1 METTEASF
9 TAKDVMALRAKTG
22 LGMMDCKKAL
32 TEKNGDMATAETW
45 LRQKLKGKMEGRTD
59 RMTGQGRIGVRIDG
73 AAAAIVEILTETDFT
88 ARNEEFVAMVED
100 IVGQVFNRSAGTVEP
115 DEAITT
121 RIDDVRIKTG
131 ENVNFARGEKLEG
144 GAFGKYL
151 HHDGK
156 RAAIVQIEGSAD
168 DDLLTGICQH
178 IVAHVPTPVAVD
190 ESGVDADLLE
200 KIRSEAKQEATDSGK
215 PAEIVEKIAE
225 GKVRKY
231 LQVNTLVNQMYVKDP
246 SGKTTVKSLLPDG
259 VKITRF
265 LRYTVGEAAGET
277 V

>member
-1 METTEASF
+1 MATTEASF

-32 TEKNGDMATAETW
+32 AENNGDMAAADQW

-73 AAAAIVEILTETDFT
+73 GAAAIVEILTETDFT

-100 IVGQVFNRSAGTVEP
+100 IVGQVITRPAGTVGT
-115 DEAITT
+115 DEAITS
-121 RIDDVRIKTG
+121 RIDDLRIKTG

-144 GAFGKYL
+144 GRFGKYL

-156 RAAIVQIEGSAD
+156 RAAVVQIEGSAD

-178 IVAHVPTPVAVD
+178 IVAHVPTPVAIDENDVD
-190 ESGVDADLLE
+190 TELIE

-246 SGKTTVKSLLPDG
+246 SGKTAVKSLLPDG

-265 LRYTVGEAAGET
+265 LRYTVGEAAGS
-277 V
+277 

>member
-1 METTEASF
+1 METTEANF

-32 TEKNGDMATAETW
+32 TENNGDMATAEQW
-45 LRQKLKGKMEGRTD
+45 LREQLKGKMEGRTD

-73 AAAAIVEILTETDFT
+73 GAAAIVEILTETDFT
-88 ARNEEFVAMVED
+88 ARNAEFVAMVED
-100 IVGQVFNRSAGTVEP
+100 IVGQVFTRPAGAVEP
-115 DEAITT
+115 DDEITT
-121 RIDDVRIKTG
+121 RIDDLRITTG

-190 ESGVDADLLE
+190 EDDVDADLIQ
-200 KIRSEAKQEATDSGK
+200 KIRSEARQEATDSGK
-215 PAEIVEKIAE
+215 PAEIVDKIAD

-246 SGKTTVKSLLPDG
+246 SGKTTVKSVLPDG

-265 LRYTVGEAAGET
+265 LRYTVGEAAS
-277 V
+277 

>member
-200 KIRSEAKQEATDSGK
+200 KIRSEAKQEAIDSGK

>member
-9 TAKDVMALRAKTG
+9 TAKDVMALRAKTA

-32 TEKNGDMATAETW
+32 AENSGDMATAEAW
-45 LRQKLKGKMEGRTD
+45 LRKKLKGKMEGRTD

-73 AAAAIVEILTETDFT
+73 SAAAIVEILTETDFT
-88 ARNEEFVAMVED
+88 ARTEEFVAMIGD
-100 IVGQVFNRSAGTVEP
+100 IVGLVFTRPAGAVVP

-121 RIDDVRIKTG
+121 RIDDLRIKTG

-178 IVAHVPTPVAVD
+178 IVAHVPTPIAVD
-190 ESGVDADLLE
+190 EDHVDADLIE
-200 KIRSEAKQEATDSGK
+200 KIRSQATQEATDSGK
-215 PAEIVEKIAE
+215 PAEIIEKITE

-231 LQVNTLVNQMYVKDP
+231 MQANTLALVNQLYVKDP
-246 SGKTTVKSLLPDG
+246 SGKTVVKSVLPDG

-265 LRYTVGEAAGET
+265 LRYTVGEVAAE
-277 V
+277 

>member
-1 METTEASF
+1 MATTEASF
-9 TAKDVMALRAKTG
+9 TAKDVMALRAKTA

-32 TEKNGDMATAETW
+32 AESNGDMAAADQW

-100 IVGQVFNRSAGTVEP
+100 IVGQVITRPAGPVGT
-115 DEAITT
+115 DEAITS
-121 RIDDVRIKTG
+121 RIDDLRIKTG

-156 RAAIVQIEGSAD
+156 RAAIVQLEGSAD

-178 IVAHVPTPVAVD
+178 IVAHVPTPIAVD
-190 ESGVDADLLE
+190 EDHVDADVIE
-200 KIRSEAKQEATDSGK
+200 KIRSEATQEATDSGK

-231 LQVNTLVNQMYVKDP
+231 MQANTLALMNQLYVKDP
-246 SGKTTVKSLLPDG
+246 SGKTVVKSLLPKG
-259 VKITRF
+259 VTITRF
-265 LRYTVGEAAGET
+265 LRYTVGEAAGN
-277 V
+277 

>member
-1 METTEASF
+1 MATTEASF
-9 TAKDVMALRAKTG
+9 TAKDVMSLRAKTG

-32 TEKNGDMATAETW
+32 AENNGDMAAADAW

-59 RMTGQGRIGVRIDG
+59 RMTGQGRIGIRVDG
-73 AAAAIVEILTETDFT
+73 PAAAIVEILTETDFT
-88 ARNEEFVAMVED
+88 ARNEEFVAMVDD
-100 IVGQVFNRSAGTVEP
+100 IVSLVFGRSAGVVEP
-115 DEAITT
+115 DDAITA
-121 RIDDVRIKTG
+121 RVDDLRIKTG

-144 GAFGKYL
+144 KAFGMYL

-156 RAAIVQIEGSAD
+156 RAAIVQIDGSAD
-168 DDLLTGICQH
+168 ADLLTGICQH

-190 ESGVDADLLE
+190 EDDVDAALIE
-200 KIRSEAKQEATDSGK
+200 KIRAEAKQEAADSGK
-215 PAEIVEKIAE
+215 PAEIVDKIAD

-265 LRYTVGEAAGET
+265 LRYTVGETGDE
-277 V
+277 

>member
-9 TAKDVMALRAKTG
+9 TAKDVMALRAKTA

-32 TEKNGDMATAETW
+32 AENNGDMATAEAW
-45 LRQKLKGKMEGRTD
+45 LRKKLKGKMEGRTD

-73 AAAAIVEILTETDFT
+73 GAAAIAEILTETDFT
-88 ARNEEFVAMVED
+88 ARNEEFVAMVDD
-100 IVGQVFNRSAGTVEP
+100 IVGLVFSRPAGAVVP

-121 RIDDVRIKTG
+121 RIDDLRIKTG

-144 GAFGKYL
+144 GSFGMYL
-151 HHDGK
+151 HHDGR
-156 RAAIVQIEGSAD
+156 RAAVVQIEGSAD

-190 ESGVDADLLE
+190 ENDVDADLLE
-200 KIRSEAKQEATDSGK
+200 KIRSEATQEAADSGK

-246 SGKTTVKSLLPDG
+246 SGKTAVKSLLPEG
-259 VKITRF
+259 VRITRF
-265 LRYTVGEAAGET
+265 LRYTVGETA

>member
-9 TAKDVMALRAKTG
+9 TAKDVMALRAKTA

-32 TEKNGDMATAETW
+32 AENNGDMATAEQW

-73 AAAAIVEILTETDFT
+73 GAAAIVEILTETDFT
-88 ARNEEFVAMVED
+88 ARNEEFVAMVDD
-100 IVGQVFNRSAGTVEP
+100 IVGLVFTRPAGIVEP

-121 RIDDVRIKTG
+121 RIDDLRRKTG

-178 IVAHVPTPVAVD
+178 IVAHVPTPIAVD
-190 ESGVDADLLE
+190 EDHVDADLIE
-200 KIRSEAKQEATDSGK
+200 KIT
-215 PAEIVEKIAE
+215 E

-231 LQVNTLVNQMYVKDP
+231 MQANTLALMNQLYVKDP
-246 SGKTTVKSLLPDG
+246 SGKTVVKSLLPKG
-259 VKITRF
+259 VTITRF
-265 LRYTVGEAAGET
+265 LRYTVGEAAGGL

>member
-1 METTEASF
+1 MATTEASF

-32 TEKNGDMATAETW
+32 AENNGDMAAADAW

-59 RMTGQGRIGVRIDG
+59 RSTGQGRIGVRIDG
-73 AAAAIVEILTETDFT
+73 ASAAMVEILTETDFT
-88 ARNEEFVAMVED
+88 ARNEEFVAMVDD
-100 IVGQVFNRSAGTVEP
+100 ILGQVFTRSAGAVEP
-115 DEAITT
+115 DDAITT
-121 RIDDVRIKTG
+121 RIDDLRIKTG
-131 ENVNFARGEKLEG
+131 ENVNYARGEKLEG

-156 RAAIVQIEGSAD
+156 RAAVVQIEGNAD
-168 DDLLTGICQH
+168 EQLLTGICQH

-190 ESGVDADLLE
+190 ENDVDAALLE
-200 KIRSEAKQEATDSGK
+200 KIRAEAKQEATDSGK

-231 LQVNTLVNQMYVKDP
+231 LQVHTLVNQMYVKDP
-246 SGKTTVKSLLPDG
+246 SGKTAVKSLLPDG

-265 LRYTVGEAAGET
+265 LRYTVGETDDG
-277 V
+277 

>member
-1 METTEASF
+1 MATTEASF

-32 TEKNGDMATAETW
+32 TENNGDMTAANAW
-45 LRQKLKGKMEGRTD
+45 LREKLKGKMEGRTD
-59 RMTGQGRIGVRIDG
+59 RMTGQGRIGIRIDG
-73 AAAAIVEILTETDFT
+73 TTAAIVEILTETDFT
-88 ARNEEFVAMVED
+88 ARNEEFVAMVDD
-100 IVGQVFNRSAGTVEP
+100 IVGQVIARPAGVVEP
-115 DEAITT
+115 DAAITN

-131 ENVNFARGEKLEG
+131 ENVNYARGEKLEG

-156 RAAIVQIEGSAD
+156 RAAVIQIQGSAD

-190 ESGVDADLLE
+190 ENGVDAALLE
-200 KIRSEAKQEATDSGK
+200 RIRAEATQEAIDGGK
-215 PAEIVEKIAE
+215 PAQIVEKIAE

-231 LQVNTLVNQMYVKDP
+231 LQVHTLVNQMYVKDP
-246 SGKTTVKSLLPDG
+246 SGKTAVGSLLPDG

-265 LRYTVGEAAGET
+265 LRYTVGENADG
-277 V
+277 

>member
-1 METTEASF
+1 MATTEASF

-32 TEKNGDMATAETW
+32 TENNGDMTAANAW
-45 LRQKLKGKMEGRTD
+45 LREKLKGKMEGRTD
-59 RMTGQGRIGVRIDG
+59 RMTGQGRIGIRIDG
-73 AAAAIVEILTETDFT
+73 ATAAIVEILTETDFT
-88 ARNEEFVAMVED
+88 ARNEEFVAMVDD
-100 IVGQVFNRSAGTVEP
+100 IVGQVIARPAGVVEP
-115 DEAITT
+115 DAAITN

-131 ENVNFARGEKLEG
+131 ENVNYARGEKLEG

-156 RAAIVQIEGSAD
+156 RAAVIQIQGSAD

-190 ESGVDADLLE
+190 ENGVDAALLE
-200 KIRSEAKQEATDSGK
+200 RIRAEATQEAIDGGK
-215 PAEIVEKIAE
+215 PAQIVEKIAE

-231 LQVNTLVNQMYVKDP
+231 LQVHTLVNQMYVKDP
-246 SGKTTVKSLLPDG
+246 SGKTAVKSLLPDG

-265 LRYTVGEAAGET
+265 LRYTVGENADG
-277 V
+277 

>member
-1 METTEASF
+1 MGTTETSF

-32 TEKNGDMATAETW
+32 TENNGDTAAAETW

-59 RMTGQGRIGVRIDG
+59 RTTGQGRIGVRIDG
-73 AAAAIVEILTETDFT
+73 AAAAIVEVLTETDFT
-88 ARNEEFVAMVED
+88 SRNQEFVTMVDD
-100 IVGQVFNRSAGTVEP
+100 ILGLAFTRPAGAVEP

-121 RIDDVRIKTG
+121 RIDDLRIKTG

-156 RAAIVQIEGSAD
+156 RAAIVQIQGSAD

-178 IVAHVPTPVAVD
+178 IVAHVPTPVAID
-190 ESGVDADLLE
+190 ESGMDADLIQ
-200 KIRSEAKQEATDSGK
+200 KIRSDARQEATDSGK
-215 PAEIVEKIAE
+215 PPEIVEKIAE

-231 LQVNTLVNQMYVKDP
+231 LQLNTLMDQMYVKDA

-259 VKITRF
+259 VRITRF
-265 LRYTVGEAAGET
+265 LQYTVGESG
-277 V
+277 